1 LANLKKLKYLN
12 IRNNPITDYS
22 PLKELEKNGY
32 KMVK

>member
-1 LANLKKLKYLN
+1 LKKLKYLHVW
-12 IRNNPITDYS
+12 NNPIIDYS